1 MNILHKCRALIE
13 SIPTHWLQQQTT
25 TLRKQFEPLNKV
37 MRRIVDEQLA
47 AGHRFVIVYQ
57 HVNDYCCRADMTRD
71 ITTFIDRIQQKR
83 R

>member
-47 AGHRFVIVYQ
+47 AGHRFVIVYNKND
-57 HVNDYCCRADMTRD
+57 VNECDHIIMD
-71 ITTFIDRIQQKR
+71 
-83 R
+83 